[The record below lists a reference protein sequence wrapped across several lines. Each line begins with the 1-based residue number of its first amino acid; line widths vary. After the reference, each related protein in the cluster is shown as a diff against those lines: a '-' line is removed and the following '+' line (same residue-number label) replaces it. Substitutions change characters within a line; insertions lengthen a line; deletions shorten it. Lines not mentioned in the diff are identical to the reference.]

1 MRRLMMN
8 DAEVK
13 NLEVIAKGIDQHNRN
28 CKRGPAVEVRMNPF
42 EVERLDWDEVKGIPI
57 VADPEIGTGCFRV
70 VCAGE
75 RNNAEEAE
83 ATEAVTADRE
93 VEVAE
98 TADKPLV
105 APAVV

>member
-1 MRRLMMN
+1 MN
-8 DAEVK
+8 EAEVK
-13 NLEVIAKGIDQHNRN
+13 NLEVIAKAIEQHNRN

-42 EVERLDWDEVKGIPI
+42 EVERLDWDEVKGVPI
-57 VADPEIGTGCFRV
+57 VADPDIGTGRFRV

-75 RNNAEEAE
+75 RNHTKEAE
-83 ATEAVTADRE
+83 ATVAVTADRE

-105 APAVV
+105 APAAV